1 MRLGKFSWAVGL
13 KSLNALFFPYT
24 VWGHRGSAGASFLV
38 SPSNSSPQLTMS
50 LTPSASTLSSSNFQS
65 IFCASLKADEKKTKN
80 DLLSHPLAAQ
90 LQACNSPGDILA
102 VLQDKVN
109 ELDQSR
115 SVNERLSQWLN
126 PTINVLHSFSA
137 TLGAGVG
144 LVSGIEP
151 TCLLPSLITNFA
163 GILPWICHLLRHWGT
178 PLGER
183 RLLSLRGS
191 DSH

>member
-1 MRLGKFSWAVGL
+1 MRLGKNFSVYFFLIRYGAVL
-13 KSLNALFFPYT
+13 APLPWYHHQT
-24 VWGHRGSAGASFLV
+24 VHS
-38 SPSNSSPQLTMS
+38 QLTMS
-50 LTPSASTLSSSNFQS
+50 LTPPASTLSSSNFQS
-65 IFCASLKADEKKTKN
+65 IFCASLKAYEKKTKN

-102 VLQDKVN
+102 ILQDKVN

-126 PTINVLHSFSA
+126 PTINVLYSFSA

-163 GILPWICHLLRHWGT
+163 GILACICHLLRHWGI
-178 PLGER
+178 PLGEC
-183 RLLSLRGS
+183 RLLSLCVS